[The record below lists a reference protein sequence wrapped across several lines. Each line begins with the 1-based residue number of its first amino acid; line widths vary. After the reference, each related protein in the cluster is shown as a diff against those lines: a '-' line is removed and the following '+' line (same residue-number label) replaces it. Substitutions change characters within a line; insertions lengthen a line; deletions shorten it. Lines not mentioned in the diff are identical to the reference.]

1 MINVMSYKNHT
12 YLSLLVCSLVL
23 PGCAATR
30 LYTPHDFC
38 NQSPNPGMARIVL
51 TRENRVT
58 GAAVS
63 FRILD
68 SDQLIA
74 DIGPGDHVCWDRYP
88 GKAVVSGSISV
99 VEKPVYTGRSQF
111 TFEASADHTYNLSTY
126 VSLSEGLVIEQAAI
140 K

>member
-1 MINVMSYKNHT
+1 MISDMSHKNHT
-12 YLSLLVCSLVL
+12 YLSLLVCALVL
-23 PGCAATR
+23 PGCAATK

-51 TRENRVT
+51 TRENRFT
-58 GAAVS
+58 GSAVS

-68 SDQLIA
+68 AEQLIA
-74 DIGPGDHVCWDRYP
+74 DIGPGDRVCWDRYP

-111 TFEASADHTYNLSTY
+111 TFEASAGHTYNLNMY
-126 VSLSEGLVIEQAAI
+126 VSLSEGLVIEQAES